1 MPDDRTPVASV
12 ARAGSGGSGIRRAA
26 ALAVDLAAHV
36 GRFALLCR
44 DVGRAL
50 GDWRTYAPLAA
61 TQMYEIG
68 VRSLPIVLLISAF
81 AGVVTALQTGHQFT
95 GTVPWSIVG
104 SIVSTS
110 VILELGPVLTGLILA
125 GRVGAR
131 IAAELGTMRVT
142 EQIDALETLA
152 RDPVSYLLVPR
163 ILAGAV
169 MVPALVVFADAM
181 GFFSG
186 MLAAVAT
193 LPMTTQEFLEGARLY
208 NQPFDFVYS
217 EVKAFAFGLALTAI
231 PCYIGFTAEGGAE
244 GVGRAT
250 TQAVVASS
258 VVILLLNTVLA
269 RMLL

>member
-1 MPDDRTPVASV
+1 VSTTATTGRPVPAV
-12 ARAGSGGSGIRRAA
+12 AGIGTR
-26 ALAVDLAAHV
+26 LTDLLAHV
-36 GRFALLCR
+36 GRFALLLR
-44 DVGRAL
+44 DVVRAL
-50 GDWRTYAPLAA
+50 ADGRTWLPLTGAQA
-61 TQMYEIG
+61 YEIG

-81 AGVVTALQTGHQFT
+81 AGIVTALQTGHQFT

-163 ILAGAV
+163 IVAGAV
-169 MVPALVVFADAM
+169 MVPVLVVFADAM

-186 MLAAVAT
+186 LVASITT
-193 LPMTTQEFLEGARLY
+193 LPMTAAQFLDGARLY
-208 NQPFDFVYS
+208 NTPFDFAYS
-217 EVKAFAFGLALTAI
+217 EIKALAFGLALTAI
-231 PCYIGFTAEGGAE
+231 PCYIGFTTTGGAE

>member
-1 MPDDRTPVASV
+1 MSQAATTGRPVPAV
-12 ARAGSGGSGIRRAA
+12 SGIATP
-26 ALAVDLAAHV
+26 LVDLAAHV
-36 GRFALLCR
+36 GRFALLLS

-50 GDWRTYAPLAA
+50 HDWRTWWPLLGAQA
-61 TQMYEIG
+61 YEIG

-163 ILAGAV
+163 ILAGVV
-169 MVPALVVFADAM
+169 MVPVLVVFADAM

-186 MLAAVAT
+186 LLASVTT
-193 LPMTTQEFLEGARLY
+193 LPMTVADFLEGARLY
-208 NQPFDFVYS
+208 NKPFDFAYS
-217 EVKAFAFGLALTAI
+217 EIKAFAFGLALTAI
-231 PCYIGFTAEGGAE
+231 PCYIGFTTTGGAE

>member
-1 MPDDRTPVASV
+1 MSPAATTGQPVPAVSGFATP
-12 ARAGSGGSGIRRAA
+12 
-26 ALAVDLAAHV
+26 LADLLAHV
-36 GRFALLCR
+36 GRFALLQR

-50 GDWRTYAPLAA
+50 RDWRTWWPLLGAQA
-61 TQMYEIG
+61 YEIG

-142 EQIDALETLA
+142 EQIDALETIA

-163 ILAGAV
+163 ILAGV
-169 MVPALVVFADAM
+169 LMVPVLVVFADAM

-186 MLAAVAT
+186 LLASVTT
-193 LPMTTQEFLEGARLY
+193 LPMTVADFLEGARLY
-208 NQPFDFVYS
+208 NKPFDFAYS
-217 EVKAFAFGLALTAI
+217 EIKAVAFGVALTAI
-231 PCYIGFTAEGGAE
+231 PCYIGFTTTGGAE